1 VVPPIA
7 AMQAAAMA
15 PDPTTADPQTTLRTD
30 ARLNLSATLASVSVA
45 LILSLAKLWALAMTG
60 SLSVAAALADSGLD
74 LMMSLGGLAAV
85 IYAARPA
92 DDDHTFGHSSVEDLA
107 ALAQALFILVA
118 AGVIGVAAIRRLW
131 LPDTAPV
138 AAADA
143 GIAVM
148 VLSIVLTFGLVLWQG
163 RVARTTGSRVVT
175 ADRLHYL
182 GDLVPNVGA
191 IVALVA
197 ASRFG
202 LHQIDAVIALAAAL
216 MLATG
221 AVRIGTGAWDALMD
235 RAAAPAT
242 VAGIEA
248 LARDWP
254 GIEGFHDLQTRQA
267 GSRVFVNLHV
277 ELDGDLPLREAHDI
291 GAGLRAAIREKYP
304 RCDVIIHKDVAGRG

>member
-1 VVPPIA
+1 MPRNPP
-7 AMQAAAMA
+7 
-15 PDPTTADPQTTLRTD
+15 PHRTD
-30 ARLNLSATLASVSVA
+30 PLRADVQLNLSATLASVSVA
-45 LILSLAKLWALAMTG
+45 LILSIAKLWAFAITG

-74 LMMSLGGLAAV
+74 LMMSLAGLAAV
-85 IYAARPA
+85 VYAARPA
-92 DDDHTFGHSSVEDLA
+92 DDDHTFGHSSVEDLT
-107 ALAQALFILVA
+107 ALAQSLFIFVA
-118 AGVIGVAAIRRLW
+118 AGVIGVAAVRRLW

-138 AAADA
+138 AAAEA

-148 VLSIVLTFGLVLWQG
+148 VLSIVLTFALVLWQG
-163 RVARTTGSRVVT
+163 RVARRTGSRVVA

-202 LHQIDAVIALAAAL
+202 LHQIDAVIALAAAA
-216 MLATG
+216 MLAAG
-221 AVRIGTGAWDALMD
+221 ALRIGTGAWHALMD
-235 RAAAPAT
+235 RAADPAT
-242 VAGIEA
+242 VAGIAA

-254 GIEGFHDLQTRQA
+254 GIDGFHDLQTRQA

-291 GAGLRAAIREKYP
+291 GADLRAAIRAKYP
-304 RCDVIIHKDVAGRG
+304 RCEVIIHKDVAGRGHGD